1 MFQNR
6 LDAARQLATALK
18 HYKGQHP
25 VVLAIPRGAVP
36 MALVLAQQLGAD
48 MDVVLVRKL
57 RAPYMPEV
65 AIGAIDESGKT
76 YLAPYA
82 QDMGADWDY
91 LQAEK
96 KTQLAVL
103 QHRRQLYNAIRPPVA
118 IAGRTVI
125 VIDDGLATGATMVSA
140 LQVVRQQHPARLVCA
155 VPVASAD
162 ALEKVRPWADE
173 LVCLSTPQDFQGVGQ
188 FYRDFEQV
196 EDQDVLTC
204 LHSAGPP
211 KSLAKP

>member
-6 LDAARQLATALK
+6 LDAARQLAAALN
-18 HYKGQHP
+18 HYKAQHP

-65 AIGAIDESGKT
+65 AIGAVDESGKT

-96 KTQLAVL
+96 
-103 QHRRQLYNAIRPPVA
+103 RPNWPCCS
-118 IAGRTVI
+118 
-125 VIDDGLATGATMVSA
+125 TGASSTT
-140 LQVVRQQHPARLVCA
+140 RFARLWPSRA
-155 VPVASAD
+155 AP
-162 ALEKVRPWADE
+162 
-173 LVCLSTPQDFQGVGQ
+173 
-188 FYRDFEQV
+188 
-196 EDQDVLTC
+196 
-204 LHSAGPP
+204 
-211 KSLAKP
+211 

>member
-1 MFQNR
+1 M
-6 LDAARQLATALK
+6 
-18 HYKGQHP
+18 
-25 VVLAIPRGAVP
+25 
-36 MALVLAQQLGAD
+36 
-48 MDVVLVRKL
+48 
-57 RAPYMPEV
+57 
-65 AIGAIDESGKT
+65 
-76 YLAPYA
+76 
-82 QDMGADWDY
+82 
-91 LQAEK
+91 
-96 KTQLAVL
+96 
-103 QHRRQLYNAIRPPVA
+103 
-118 IAGRTVI
+118 
-125 VIDDGLATGATMVSA
+125 ATGATMVSA

-204 LHSAGPP
+204 LHSPDQ

>member
-6 LDAARQLATALK
+6 LDAARQLAAALN
-18 HYKGQHP
+18 HYKAQHP

-65 AIGAIDESGKT
+65 AIGAVDESGKT

-103 QHRRQLYNAIRPPVA
+103 QHRHQQYNAIRPPVA

-173 LVCLSTPQDFQGVGQ
+173 LVCLSTPQDFQGVVQ

-204 LHSAGPP
+204 LHSAGQP
-211 KSLAKP
+211 KSVAKP

>member
-1 MFQNR
+1 MFKDR
-6 LDAARQLATALK
+6 LDAARQLATALN
-18 HYKGQHP
+18 HYKAQHP

-65 AIGAIDESGKT
+65 AIGAVDESGKT

-91 LQAEK
+91 LQEEK

-103 QHRRQLYNAIRPPVA
+103 QRRQQQYNAIRQPLP
-118 IAGRTVI
+118 IAARTVI
-125 VIDDGLATGATMVSA
+125 VIDDGLATGATMIAA
-140 LQVVRQQHPARLVCA
+140 LQVLRQHHPARLICA
-155 VPVASAD
+155 VPVANPD
-162 ALEKVRPWADE
+162 ALEKVRPWANE
-173 LVCLSTPQDFQGVGQ
+173 LVCLSAPEDFQGVGQ
-188 FYRDFEQV
+188 FYRDFQQV
-196 EDQDVLTC
+196 EDEDVLAC
-204 LHSAGPP
+204 LRSAAGPQT
-211 KSLAKP
+211 AH

>member
-1 MFQNR
+1 
-6 LDAARQLATALK
+6 
-18 HYKGQHP
+18 
-25 VVLAIPRGAVP
+25 

-65 AIGAIDESGKT
+65 AIGAVDESGKT

-103 QHRRQLYNAIRPPVA
+103 QHRRQQYNAIRPPVA

-196 EDQDVLTC
+196 EDQDVLHC
-204 LHSAGPP
+204 LRSARV
-211 KSLAKP
+211 LED